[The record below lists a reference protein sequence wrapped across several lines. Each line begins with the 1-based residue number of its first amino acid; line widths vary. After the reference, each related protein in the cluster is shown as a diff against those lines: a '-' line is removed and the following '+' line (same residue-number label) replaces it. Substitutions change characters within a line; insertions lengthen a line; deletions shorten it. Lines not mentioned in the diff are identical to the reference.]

1 MSEQLAEKTLKQTL
15 YEVIFGTDTPAGRR
29 FDLILITAIVASVMA
44 VMIDTV
50 EWLSLGHHSALLTAE
65 WIFTAIFTF
74 EYLVRI
80 YCSPQPFRYMRS
92 FYGIVDLFSI
102 LPTYLMLIYPD
113 IGFLLVIRLLRVL
126 RIFRILKLVRYL
138 SEMNILMRAMLQA
151 RRKILIFFTAVLVL
165 SAIFGSLMYIVE
177 GPGNGFSSIPK
188 SIYWTIVTITT
199 VGYGDITP
207 QTPFGQV
214 IAAVAM
220 LTGYSI
226 IAVPTGILTAELSQ
240 EMFRERADKRCGAC
254 EKPGHDND
262 ADFCKFC
269 GAPIS

>member
-102 LPTYLMLIYPD
+102 LPTT
-113 IGFLLVIRLLRVL
+113 
-126 RIFRILKLVRYL
+126 
-138 SEMNILMRAMLQA
+138 S
-151 RRKILIFFTAVLVL
+151 
-165 SAIFGSLMYIVE
+165 
-177 GPGNGFSSIPK
+177 
-188 SIYWTIVTITT
+188 
-199 VGYGDITP
+199 
-207 QTPFGQV
+207 
-214 IAAVAM
+214 
-220 LTGYSI
+220 
-226 IAVPTGILTAELSQ
+226 
-240 EMFRERADKRCGAC
+240 C
-254 EKPGHDND
+254 
-262 ADFCKFC
+262 
-269 GAPIS
+269 